1 METMS
6 DLFVNKGN
14 EKSEFKTVLYPVYHL
29 KSDLSQVNVT
39 CYKIFLPKNI
49 FCNASHLRSWPLE
62 LLTKL
67 NDHKQD

>member
-14 EKSEFKTVLYPVYHL
+14 EKSELKTVLYPVYHL

-49 FCNASHLRSWPLE
+49 FL
-62 LLTKL
+62 
-67 NDHKQD
+67 